1 MLKNIEKYIKKAMFL
16 CKLSERVQL
25 GERGMINSDRILNEF
40 LKMAI
45 IESPTR
51 DERKMADTLKVELEQ
66 LGFSVT
72 EDDAGKAIGGNTGNL
87 FAVRKGGIP
96 GDPLLLCAHMDT
108 VKPVTGKYALV
119 EGDTIRSGGDT
130 VLGAD
135 DLAGVVEILE
145 AVRSVDEDA
154 KPCRDLEI
162 LFTVSEE
169 FFLKGAE
176 NFDASKCR
184 AKEAYILD
192 VDGDIGTAVL
202 AAPTGIRFIANV
214 KGKSAHAAIAPEE
227 GINAIAIAAKAI
239 SDMRLGRI
247 DRETTA
253 SIGIIKGGEQ
263 GNIVPDSCFVE
274 GETRSLSSK
283 KATTQCRHMQECFE
297 NAAVELGGSVSF
309 EITKVY
315 DAYGVSEDSAVVRRF
330 KNACKTV
337 GIEPKLTSSTGGSD
351 NSVLSQKGLQGIVV
365 ACGMHEIH
373 SVNEYT
379 KLSELTA
386 MAKVVEQMITSEE

>member
-1 MLKNIEKYIKKAMFL
+1 MLRNIEKNIKKTIFL

-25 GERGMINSDRILNEF
+25 GERGMIKNDRILNEF
-40 LKMAI
+40 LKLAK
-45 IESPTR
+45 IEAPTR
-51 DERKMADTLKVELEQ
+51 DERKMADTLKAELEL
-66 LGFSVT
+66 LGFSVS

-87 FAVRKGGIP
+87 FAIRKGTIS

-108 VKPVTGKYALV
+108 VKPVTGKHAVV
-119 EGDTIRSGGDT
+119 EGDTIHSGGDT

-135 DLAGVVEILE
+135 DLAGVVEIFE
-145 AVRSVDEDA
+145 AVRSVDEEG

-176 NFDASKCR
+176 NFDASVCK

-239 SDMRLGRI
+239 AAMKLGRL
-247 DRETTA
+247 DNETTA

-274 GETRSLSSK
+274 GETRSLSSD
-283 KATTQCRHMQECFE
+283 KAMTQCHHMQECFE
-297 NAAVELGGSVSF
+297 NAAAELGGSVSF

-315 DAYGVSEDSAVVRRF
+315 DAYGVPEDSAVVRRF
-330 KNACKTV
+330 KNACEAV

-386 MAKVVEQMITSEE
+386 MAKVVEQIITSEE

>member
-1 MLKNIEKYIKKAMFL
+1 MLKNIEKYIKKTIFL
-16 CKLSERVQL
+16 CKLSKRVQL

-108 VKPVTGKYALV
+108 VKPVTGKNALV

-274 GETRSLSSK
+274 GETRSLSSE

-297 NAAVELGGSVSF
+297 NAVVELGGSVSF

>member
-1 MLKNIEKYIKKAMFL
+1 MIK
-16 CKLSERVQL
+16 
-25 GERGMINSDRILNEF
+25 SDRILNDF
-40 LKMAI
+40 LKLAAI
-45 IESPTR
+45 EAPTR
-51 DERKMADTLKVELEQ
+51 DERKMADTLRPVLETM
-66 LGFSVT
+66 GFTVS
-72 EDDAGKAIGGNTGNL
+72 EDEAGRAIGGNTGNL
-87 FAVRKGGIP
+87 FAVRKGSIP

-108 VKPVTGKYALV
+108 VKPVAGKHAV
-119 EGDTIRSGGDT
+119 VDGDFIRSAGDT

-145 AVRSVDEDA
+145 AVRSVDEDGR
-154 KPCRDLEI
+154 PCRDLEI

-176 NFDASKCR
+176 NFDASVCK

-192 VDGDIGTAVL
+192 VDGEIGTAVL

-227 GINAIAIAAKAI
+227 GINAVAIASKAIAA
-239 SDMRLGRI
+239 MRLGRL
-247 DRETTA
+247 DSETTA

-274 GETRSLSSK
+274 GETRSLSSE
-283 KATTQCRHMQECFE
+283 KAMTQCNHMQQCFE
-297 NAAVELGGSVSF
+297 KAAEELGGSVSF
-309 EITKVY
+309 EITRVY
-315 DAYGVSEDSAVVRRF
+315 DAYGVPEDAAVVRRF
-330 KNACKTV
+330 KAACEAV
-337 GIEPKLTSSTGGSD
+337 GIEPELTFSTGGSD
-351 NSVLSQKGLQGIVV
+351 NSVLSRKGLQGIVV

-386 MAKVVEQMITSEE
+386 MSKVVERLITAEE

>member
-274 GETRSLSSK
+274 GETRSLSSE

>member
-1 MLKNIEKYIKKAMFL
+1 MIK
-16 CKLSERVQL
+16 
-25 GERGMINSDRILNEF
+25 SDCILNEF
-40 LKMAI
+40 LKLAS

-51 DERKMADTLKVELEQ
+51 NERSMADILKAKLEE
-66 LGFSVT
+66 LGFVVT
-72 EDDAGKAIGGNTGNL
+72 EDEAGNAIGGNTGNL
-87 FAVRKGGIP
+87 FAVRKGSLP

-108 VKPVTGKYALV
+108 VQPVAGKHAVV
-119 EGDTIRSGGDT
+119 EGDIIRSGGNT

-145 AVRSVDEDA
+145 AIRSVDEDG

-192 VDGDIGTAVL
+192 VDGEIGTAVL
-202 AAPTGIRFIANV
+202 AAPTGIRFVANV

-227 GINAIAIAAKAI
+227 GINAIAIAAKAVA
-239 SDMRLGRI
+239 SMKLGRL
-247 DRETTA
+247 DSETTA
-253 SIGIIKGGEQ
+253 SIGIIKGGQQ

-274 GETRSLSSK
+274 GETRSLSAQ
-283 KATTQCRHMQECFE
+283 KAVTQCQHMQACFE
-297 NAAVELGGSVSF
+297 KAAAELGGSVSF

-315 DAYGVSEDSAVVRRF
+315 DAYGVPEDSAVVRRF
-330 KNACKTV
+330 KAACEAV

-351 NSVLSQKGLQGIVV
+351 NSVLSQKGIRGIVV

-379 KLSELTA
+379 RLSELTA
-386 MAKVVEQMITSEE
+386 MAKVVEQIITSEE

>member
-1 MLKNIEKYIKKAMFL
+1 MLKIIEKYIKKTIFL

-25 GERGMINSDRILNEF
+25 GERRMIKSGRILNEF
-40 LKMAI
+40 LKLAAI
-45 IESPTR
+45 EAPTC
-51 DERKMADTLKVELEQ
+51 DERQMADTLRPLLETM
-66 LGFSVT
+66 GFTVT
-72 EDDAGKAIGGNTGNL
+72 EDETGKAIGGNTGNI
-87 FAVRKGGIP
+87 FAFRKGSIP
-96 GDPLLLCAHMDT
+96 GEPLLLCAHLDT
-108 VKPVTGKYALV
+108 VKPVSGKHAVV
-119 EGDTIRSGGDT
+119 EGDIIRSGGDT

-145 AVRSVDEDA
+145 AVRSVDEDDI
-154 KPCRDLEI
+154 PCRDLEM

-176 NFDASKCR
+176 NFDASKCK

-192 VDGDIGTAVL
+192 ADGDIGTAVL

-227 GINAIAIAAKAI
+227 GINAIAIASKAI
-239 SDMRLGRI
+239 ADMKLGRL
-247 DRETTA
+247 DSETTA

-263 GNIVPDSCFVE
+263 GNIVPDTCFVE
-274 GETRSLSSK
+274 GETRSLSAK
-283 KATTQCRHMQECFE
+283 KAMTQCQHMQECFE
-297 NAAVELGGSVSF
+297 RAVFELGGSVSF

-315 DAYGVSEDSAVVRRF
+315 DAYGVPEDSAVVRRF
-330 KNACKTV
+330 ITACEAV

-386 MAKVVEQMITSEE
+386 MARVVEQLITSEE

>member
-1 MLKNIEKYIKKAMFL
+1 
-16 CKLSERVQL
+16 
-25 GERGMINSDRILNEF
+25 MIDSGRILNDF
-40 LKMAI
+40 LKLAE
-45 IESPTR
+45 IEAPTR
-51 DERKMADTLKVELEQ
+51 DERKMADALRPMLEN
-66 LGFSVT
+66 LGFIVT
-72 EDDAGKAIGGNTGNL
+72 EDEAGKAIGGNTGNL
-87 FAVRKGGIP
+87 FAVRKGTIP
-96 GDPLLLCAHMDT
+96 GDPLLFCAHMDT
-108 VKPVTGKYALV
+108 VRPVDGKSAVV
-119 EGDTIRSGGDT
+119 EGDMIRSAGDT

-145 AVRSVDEDA
+145 AIRSIDEDG

-176 NFDASKCR
+176 NFDASVCK

-214 KGKSAHAAIAPEE
+214 CGKSAHAAIAPEE

-239 SDMRLGRI
+239 AAMKLGRL
-247 DRETTA
+247 DSETTA
-253 SIGIIKGGEQ
+253 SIGIIKGGQQ

-274 GETRSLSSK
+274 GETRSLSAE
-283 KATTQCRHMQECFE
+283 KAMAQCQHMQDCFTS
-297 NAAVELGGSVSF
+297 AAAELGGSVSF

-315 DAYGVSEDSAVVRRF
+315 DAYCVAEDSPVVKRF
-330 KNACKTV
+330 AAACDAV
-337 GIEPKLTSSTGGSD
+337 GIEPKLTASTGGSD
-351 NSVLSQKGLQGIVV
+351 NSVLSNRGLQGIVV

-379 KLSELTA
+379 YLSELTS
-386 MAKVVEQMITSEE
+386 MAKVAEQLMTSEN

>member
-1 MLKNIEKYIKKAMFL
+1 
-16 CKLSERVQL
+16 
-25 GERGMINSDRILNEF
+25 MINSNRILNEF

-108 VKPVTGKYALV
+108 VKPVTGKNALV

-274 GETRSLSSK
+274 GETRSLSSE